1 MTFPT
6 STNAAQHRHA
16 PKLTARERQIAWLI
30 ARGLANKEIA
40 HDLRI
45 SIHTVRRHSEKIF
58 DKLGVHSRA
67 AVGWALLAG
76 DARDAA

>member
-6 STNAAQHRHA
+6 HTTSAQHRVV
-16 PKLTARERQIAWLI
+16 PVLTPRERQIAWLI
-30 ARGLANKEIA
+30 ARGLAAKEIA
-40 HDLRI
+40 HELRI

-76 DARDAA
+76 DTRDAA